1 MRLCGGDDV
10 QTAVYK
16 VGGLKGDHCRDRI
29 EHVLGH
35 LSGIEKVDVDMNGHK
50 VTVDYDPHVIA
61 SGYIET
67 TLTTLGY
74 SIQG

>member
-1 MRLCGGDDV
+1 MV
-10 QTAVYK
+10 TAVYT
-16 VGGLKGDHCRDRI
+16 VGGLKGEHCRDRI
-29 EHVLGH
+29 EHVIRH
-35 LSGIEKVDVDMNGHK
+35 LDGVDKVAVDMTNK
-50 VTVDYDPHVIA
+50 RVSVDYNPSEIA

>member
-1 MRLCGGDDV
+1 MRR
-10 QTAVYK
+10 AVYK
-16 VGGLKGDHCRDRI
+16 IGGLKGEHCRDRI

-35 LSGIEKVDVDMNGHK
+35 LGGIEKVDVDMPNK
-50 VTVDYDPHVIA
+50 KLTVDYDQKVIA

>member
-1 MRLCGGDDV
+1 MV
-10 QTAVYK
+10 TSVYS

-29 EHVLGH
+29 EHVISH
-35 LSGIEKVDVDMNGHK
+35 LDGVDKVAVDMANK
-50 VTVDYDPHVIA
+50 RVTVDYEPSEIA

-74 SIQG
+74 SIQDQK

>member
-1 MRLCGGDDV
+1 MRK
-10 QTAVYK
+10 TVYK
-16 VGGLKGDHCRDRI
+16 VGGLQGDHCRDRI

-35 LSGIEKVDVDMNGHK
+35 LGGIEKVAVDLDGKSVM
-50 VTVDYDPHVIA
+50 VDYDPDVIA

-67 TLTTLGY
+67 TLATLGY

>member
-1 MRLCGGDDV
+1 M
-10 QTAVYK
+10 QQAVYQ
-16 VGGLKGDHCRDRI
+16 VGGLKGEHCRDRI

-35 LSGIEKVDVDMNGHK
+35 LGGIEKVEVNMSNK
-50 VTVDYDPHVIA
+50 EITVDYDPDIIA

>member
-1 MRLCGGDDV
+1 MHKTIYRI
-10 QTAVYK
+10 
-16 VGGLKGDHCRDRI
+16 GGLKGDHCRDRI

-35 LSGIEKVDVDMNGHK
+35 LGGIEKVNVDLNSK
-50 VTVDYDPHVIA
+50 SVTVDYDPNVIA